1 LNQGHYF
8 AIGAFGIWGLIT
20 IFWNQFGEIAAPELL
35 AHRVIW
41 CFLFVSSLLFYRKG
55 LAWITKLV
63 SQPKVIG
70 WLTLSSILIGINWFL
85 FIWAVTNEH
94 IVETS
99 LGYFINPLVKMLL
112 GAVLFKETLSKPQ
125 WAAVGIVAIAVSFLT
140 YSHGS
145 LPWIALTLA
154 MSFALYGAIRK
165 TVEIGASEGVAF
177 ENFVFVPVAIGY
189 LIWLS
194 SNGGNNFGI
203 DQPQITFLMVLSG
216 LITAVPLILFAKAA
230 RLIPLSTVGII
241 QFLAPSIQLVVG
253 VTLYNEPFKQV
264 EMIGFGLIW
273 LAVAIYMLD
282 AVRRRETLPA

>member
-1 LNQGHYF
+1 MNKGHYF
-8 AIGAFGIWGLIT
+8 AIGAFGIWGLVT
-20 IFWNQFGEIAAPELL
+20 IFWNQFGDMAASELL

-41 CFLFVSSLLFYRKG
+41 CWAMVSLLLCYRQG
-55 LAWITKLV
+55 LAWITQLF
-63 SQPKVIG
+63 SQPKVLG
-70 WLTLSSILIGINWFL
+70 WLALSAILIGINWLL

-112 GAVLFKETLSKPQ
+112 GAILFKEVLSKPQ
-125 WAAVGIVAIAVSFLT
+125 WLAVGIVAIAVAFLT

-165 TVEIGASEGVAF
+165 TVDVGAAEGVAF
-177 ENFVFVPVAIGY
+177 ENFVFVPLSIGY

-194 SNGGNNFGI
+194 GTTGNNFGF
-203 DQPQITFLMVLSG
+203 DQPTISVLLVLSG
-216 LITAVPLILFAKAA
+216 IITAVPLILFAKAA

-241 QFLAPSIQLVVG
+241 QFLAPSIQLIVG
-253 VTLYNEPFKQV
+253 VTLYDEPFKQV

-273 LAVAIYMLD
+273 VAVLIYTTD
-282 AVRRRETLPA
+282 TVRRQ

>member
-1 LNQGHYF
+1 MNRGHYF
-8 AIGAFGIWGLIT
+8 AIAAFGIWGLVT
-20 IFWNQFGEIAAPELL
+20 IFWNQFGDIPAPELL
-35 AHRVIW
+35 AQRILW
-41 CFLFVSSLLFYRKG
+41 CWILVTALLVLRNGF
-55 LAWITKLV
+55 AWIAELF
-63 SQPKVIG
+63 SQPRILA
-70 WLTLSSILIGINWFL
+70 WLTLSSLLIGINWFL

-112 GAVLFKETLSKPQ
+112 GAILFKEVLSKPQ
-125 WAAVGIVAIAVSFLT
+125 WLAVGLVAIAVSFLT

-145 LPWIALTLA
+145 VPWIALTLA

-177 ENFVFVPVAIGY
+177 ENFVFVPLAIGY

-194 SNGGNNFGI
+194 SNDGISFGI
-203 DQPQITFLMVLSG
+203 EQPRISFLLILSG
-216 LITAVPLILFAKAA
+216 IITAVPLILFAKAA

-241 QFLAPSIQLVVG
+241 QFLAPSIQLGVG
-253 VTLYNEPFKQV
+253 VMLYNEPFKQV

-273 LAVAIYMLD
+273 LAVVIYITDNL
-282 AVRRRETLPA
+282 RRG

>member
-1 LNQGHYF
+1 MNKGHYF
-8 AIGAFGIWGLIT
+8 AIGAFGIWGLVT
-20 IFWNQFGEIAAPELL
+20 IFWNQFGEIAATELL

-41 CFLFVSSLLFYRKG
+41 CFVFVSGLLTYQQRF
-55 LAWITKLV
+55 AWITALA
-63 SQPKVIG
+63 SQPKILG
-70 WLTLSSILIGINWFL
+70 WLALSSILIGINWFL

-99 LGYFINPLVKMLL
+99 LGYFINPLVKMLI
-112 GAVLFKETLSKPQ
+112 GAIFFKEILSKPQ
-125 WAAVGIVAIAVSFLT
+125 WLAVGIVAIAVSFLT

-165 TVEIGASEGVAF
+165 TVDVGASEGVAF
-177 ENFVFVPVAIGY
+177 ENLVFVPIAIGY

-194 SNGGNNFGI
+194 NNGGSNIGL
-203 DQPQITFLMVLSG
+203 DQPKISLLLILSG
-216 LITAVPLILFAKAA
+216 IITAVPLILFAKAA

-241 QFLAPSIQLVVG
+241 QFLAPSIQLLVG

-273 LAVAIYMLD
+273 LAVTIYVTDNL
-282 AVRRRETLPA
+282 RKR